1 MFHRIRDISNRAGLN
16 RVLRRI
22 LDTRPIAASGKELL
36 IFSAVSH
43 HDLLMYLAAVKS
55 LARFLPA
62 PGVVALNDGSLTAA
76 DIAVLQHHLPGIRI
90 VLGPDVNTG
99 RVPADLMWQRLFWS
113 VRLAED
119 AYVIQLDADTL
130 ALARPSAL
138 LDAIAGGK
146 SFILGTSEC
155 RSIEPIPTRTAA
167 VLDNPSRHIQV
178 TAERAMIN
186 LPDAQAKRYIRGS
199 AGLYGLA
206 PDHVHHADPENL
218 FVAMN
223 KLTNGRFIEY
233 GSEQFA
239 ANYLVANAPRSVA
252 LPFPTYAVHDIRD
265 DLTGAIFLH
274 FIGSYRFHN
283 GAYARAARAVIAD
296 LA

>member
-1 MFHRIRDISNRAGLN
+1 MFHRIRDTLN
-16 RVLRRI
+16 RSKLDRALRPI
-22 LDTRPIAASGKELL
+22 LTTKPIAAHGSDLL

-43 HDLLMYLAAVKS
+43 RDLLMYLAAVKS
-55 LARFLPA
+55 LARFLPS
-62 PGVVALNDGSLTAA
+62 PGVVALDDGSLTAD
-76 DIAVLQHHLPGIRI
+76 DIAALKHHLPGIRF
-90 VLGPDVNTG
+90 VRGPDVDTG

-113 VRLAED
+113 LKLAEH
-119 AYVIQLDADTL
+119 AYVIQLDSDTL
-130 ALARPSAL
+130 ALARPDAL
-138 LDAIAGGK
+138 LDAIAAGN

-155 RSIEPIPTRTAA
+155 RAIESIPARAAA
-167 VLDNPSRHIQV
+167 VANIASRNIQI

-186 LPDAQAKRYIRGS
+186 LPEATERRYIRGS

-206 PDHVHHADPENL
+206 PGHVHRDDAETL
-218 FVAMN
+218 FLEMD
-223 KLTNGRFIEY
+223 KLTAGRFIEY

-239 ANYLVANAPRSVA
+239 ANYLVANAPRALA

-274 FIGSYRFHN
+274 FIGSFRFHN
-283 GAYARAARAVIAD
+283 GIYVRAARAVIAE